1 MRFPCGSAGKE
12 SAVMQE
18 TSIRSPGWE
27 DPVKNSRECIVLGV
41 AKRWTLLSNFH

>member
-18 TSIRSPGWE
+18 TSIRSPSWE
-27 DPVKNSRECIVLGV
+27 DPVEKGKATHTSI
-41 AKRWTLLSNFH
+41 LSWRIPGTV